1 MRRVTIRGAF
11 VDQTLRD
18 LVAQHGG
25 LQTPIDRLGDEDD
38 LYAAGMTSFA
48 TVQLM
53 LALEEAFDVEFPE
66 ERLNAKTFA
75 TIGSIR
81 SALSEAGVAAAA

>member
-1 MRRVTIRGAF
+1 M
-11 VDQTLRD
+11 DQTLRA
-18 LVAQHGG
+18 LIAQHGG

-66 ERLNAKTFA
+66 DKLNAKTFA
-75 TIGSIR
+75 TIASIR
-81 SALSEAGVAAAA
+81 GALGPVGSAAAA